1 MIPSEICI
9 VISLLH
15 RQLFGITAKFQS
27 KLLVQY
33 TIITSSFRKDF
44 IVISCHQNA
53 LEHSKSESI
62 VMVDELVQRIDDR
75 FPGAHG
81 FERCSILKEVSKIYG
96 KKVEYMGKKKRY
108 VNVYNT

>member
-1 MIPSEICI
+1 MKPSYQIFKADLK
-9 VISLLH
+9 S
-15 RQLFGITAKFQS
+15 
-27 KLLVQY
+27 
-33 TIITSSFRKDF
+33 
-44 IVISCHQNA
+44 A
-53 LEHSKSESI
+53 LENMLCKKAESI

-96 KKVEYMGKKKRY
+96 KKVEYMGKKKKY